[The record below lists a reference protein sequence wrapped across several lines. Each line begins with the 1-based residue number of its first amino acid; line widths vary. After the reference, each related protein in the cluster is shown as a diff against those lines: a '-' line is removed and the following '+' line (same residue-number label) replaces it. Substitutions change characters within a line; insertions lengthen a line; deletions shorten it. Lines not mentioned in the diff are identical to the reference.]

1 MTDTPAKQRLDRWL
15 WCARMFKTRTLSA
28 KAVTTG
34 PVRVNEV
41 RINKPAFG
49 VAPGDVITFVR
60 ARQIIT
66 VRIKAMADRRGPAP
80 EAQTLYE
87 DLTPPPPKIEDKYQ
101 PIVQARREPGSGRPT
116 KKERRSLTRL
126 QNPE

>member
-1 MTDTPAKQRLDRWL
+1 MTETPTKQRLDRWL

-28 KAVTTG
+28 KAVTAG

-41 RINKPAFG
+41 RIGKPAFG
-49 VAPGDVITFVR
+49 VTPGDVITFVR
-60 ARQIIT
+60 ARQIMT
-66 VRIKAMADRRGPAP
+66 VRIEALADRRGSAP

-87 DLTPPPPKIEDKYQ
+87 DLTPPPPKVEDKDQ
-101 PIVQARREPGSGRPT
+101 TIVQARREPGAGRPT